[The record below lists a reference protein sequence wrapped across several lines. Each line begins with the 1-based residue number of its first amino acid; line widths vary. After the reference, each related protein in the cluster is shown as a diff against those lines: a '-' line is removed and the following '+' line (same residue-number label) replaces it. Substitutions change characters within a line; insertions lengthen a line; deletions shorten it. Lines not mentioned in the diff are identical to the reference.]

1 MNSIN
6 INNELFVA
14 AKERRTVEGKSVKVL
29 LVTEEGGERVLSF
42 GVRGECPGI
51 LRAGEGQVRVRAR
64 VLLR

>member
-1 MNSIN
+1 M
-6 INNELFVA
+6 
-14 AKERRTVEGKSVKVL
+14 
-29 LVTEEGGERVLSF
+29 RVLSL